1 LRSVFIFPIATDHVS
16 GDEIKSTCLNESLL
30 SLATRREVYGFILG
44 LIISIAALTLA
55 LYAAG
60 MSLLEF
66 GTALIAIDVIWV
78 LGFYFYAKKH
88 ADQS

>member
-1 LRSVFIFPIATDHVS
+1 M
-16 GDEIKSTCLNESLL
+16 
-30 SLATRREVYGFILG
+30 RREVYGFILG

-66 GTALIAIDVIWV
+66 GTALIAIDVIGCLV
-78 LGFYFYAKKH
+78 STFTPKNM
-88 ADQS
+88 QINRETSS